1 MSNKKFKFKA
11 VPTGGSVPAPG
22 SVGNS
27 PYTLFAKQLSATTF
41 TPIVTDGNGK
51 ALEMVTSS
59 GGGGGSPATPQT
71 LSEVLTAG
79 NKLEGKE
86 IEGDL
91 VVRNSYTS
99 GGSATGGYSIVGN
112 EEGIDLSTS
121 GSDYSSRMVI
131 GGREKL
137 LSSTFNYPSD
147 SLTGM
152 GGYFYIGNK
161 GINLLSEVI
170 DHSESLQFNSD
181 NRGLFFNYYGDNK
194 LTKGFSVLDSGMT
207 VTIPDSKRGGENTTT
222 LFFNSN
228 NGLFAGEY
236 FNPTSNNQYVQK
248 KYVDDK
254 IATIGSGGGSGATLP
269 ANNATIDSGG
279 LIGNTYSKTEVDTK
293 LNKVTF
299 KTITVDNGST
309 YVPKPISFI
318 KEGSDPNSIVGSV
331 FGEIGIHNWSMY
343 WGNYNKN
350 NTGTYNLQLGIN
362 NASKNVGEQN
372 VILGSLAF
380 NASVKGNYNT
390 IIGTS
395 AAAEI
400 LAGTNLTIVG
410 QSAGRKLLN
419 QDRTLDDLKQISPI
433 FEEYITGKYN
443 RLAPTFGYDTATNR
457 LTSSNSVYV
466 GSNVGNVLS
475 STQPGATTTVGSIWI
490 GANSGGGIQF
500 RDYNNVVIGSHIWT
514 RNHFR
519 LYNSILIGNHLE
531 MEHHKDNILAIHN
544 SGKSRTLVANSLIY
558 GEFDERLLQINGKF
572 NLNPVYIS
580 DISDKTRAKALIM
593 DYDGKVYTTSLDS
606 LGGSGSGGTTQV
618 EVKNKLKGKKVS
630 IFGDSISNFGS
641 TSTEYNSQKGYSFEM
656 MWTGVFFDL
665 TGAQKASINAVSGS
679 KVAGT
684 TYDAFAYSRAEQAAA
699 DSEYILIFMGA
710 NDQKVGNANLG
721 TLRPKNSL
729 DKTKAENYAN
739 FTEAYQVGLEKLL
752 ERHKNIGPQVILMTP
767 LKSFTANT
775 KNDLNPNSDAYA
787 ERVIEIAKLY
797 GLRYIDMRG
806 VGITNYNHGYY
817 MIDGLHPNVI
827 GQKLIGEY
835 VVSQLVEFGII
846 QMQGGG
852 TVDAY
857 TKAETDAKIKAIT
870 IGGNNLVKNS
880 ALPILGQNGPDTGT
894 PVVMSDN
901 TGYFVRYT
909 PSATSVIGVYGMRLE
924 GSNLGNHTRSIEVRH
939 SHTSNLTVLG
949 HQIPPNK
956 WVRIVQENF
965 TSPVEFFSFTT
976 DVPGVA
982 LDIRHYKIELGNKAT
997 DWTPHP
1003 DEYITGTNSKR
1014 IDDVFTLEQDGINVG
1029 RDGNAVVI
1037 TGIPYMKDVSIIL
1050 ECYLIFADG
1059 VSVKVEQPQHTT
1071 DGKLKFPATLA
1082 SRDIVKKIYV
1092 KALIK

>member
-1 MSNKKFKFKA
+1 
-11 VPTGGSVPAPG
+11 
-22 SVGNS
+22 
-27 PYTLFAKQLSATTF
+27 
-41 TPIVTDGNGK
+41 
-51 ALEMVTSS
+51 
-59 GGGGGSPATPQT
+59 
-71 LSEVLTAG
+71 
-79 NKLEGKE
+79 
-86 IEGDL
+86 
-91 VVRNSYTS
+91 
-99 GGSATGGYSIVGN
+99 
-112 EEGIDLSTS
+112 
-121 GSDYSSRMVI
+121 
-131 GGREKL
+131 
-137 LSSTFNYPSD
+137 
-147 SLTGM
+147 
-152 GGYFYIGNK
+152 
-161 GINLLSEVI
+161 
-170 DHSESLQFNSD
+170 
-181 NRGLFFNYYGDNK
+181 
-194 LTKGFSVLDSGMT
+194 
-207 VTIPDSKRGGENTTT
+207 
-222 LFFNSN
+222 
-228 NGLFAGEY
+228 
-236 FNPTSNNQYVQK
+236 
-248 KYVDDK
+248 
-254 IATIGSGGGSGATLP
+254 
-269 ANNATIDSGG
+269 
-279 LIGNTYSKTEVDTK
+279 
-293 LNKVTF
+293 
-299 KTITVDNGST
+299 
-309 YVPKPISFI
+309 
-318 KEGSDPNSIVGSV
+318 
-331 FGEIGIHNWSMY
+331 
-343 WGNYNKN
+343 
-350 NTGTYNLQLGIN
+350 
-362 NASKNVGEQN
+362 
-372 VILGSLAF
+372 
-380 NASVKGNYNT
+380 
-390 IIGTS
+390 
-395 AAAEI
+395 
-400 LAGTNLTIVG
+400 
-410 QSAGRKLLN
+410 
-419 QDRTLDDLKQISPI
+419 
-433 FEEYITGKYN
+433 
-443 RLAPTFGYDTATNR
+443 
-457 LTSSNSVYV
+457 
-466 GSNVGNVLS
+466 
-475 STQPGATTTVGSIWI
+475 
-490 GANSGGGIQF
+490 
-500 RDYNNVVIGSHIWT
+500 
-514 RNHFR
+514 
-519 LYNSILIGNHLE
+519 
-531 MEHHKDNILAIHN
+531 
-544 SGKSRTLVANSLIY
+544 
-558 GEFDERLLQINGKF
+558 
-572 NLNPVYIS
+572 
-580 DISDKTRAKALIM
+580 M

-641 TSTEYNSQKGYSFEM
+641 TSTEYNSQKGYSLDM

-817 MIDGLHPNVI
+817 MIDGLHPNAI

-870 IGGNNLVKNS
+870 IGGNNLAKNS
-880 ALPILGQNGPDTGT
+880 ALPILTPNGSDTGT
-894 PVVMSDN
+894 PAVMSDV

-909 PSATSVIGVYGMRLE
+909 PSSTSVIGVYGMRVP

-939 SHTSNLTVLG
+939 SHTSNVTVLG
-949 HQIPPNK
+949 QAIPPNK
-956 WVRIVQENF
+956 WVRVVQESF

-982 LDIRHYKIELGNKAT
+982 LDIRHYKIELGNKVT

>member
-1 MSNKKFKFKA
+1 M
-11 VPTGGSVPAPG
+11 V
-22 SVGNS
+22 
-27 PYTLFAKQLSATTF
+27 
-41 TPIVTDGNGK
+41 NGK
-51 ALEMVTSS
+51 IITSMPAVKQQATLYFLERGTNQFELSLADDNGVLRTLAGSAS
-59 GGGGGSPATPQT
+59 GSAVQQT
-71 LSEVLTAG
+71 LSQVLATG

-91 VVRNSYTS
+91 VVRNTYTS
-99 GGSATGGYSIVGN
+99 GGSTTGGYSISGN
-112 EEGIDLSTS
+112 NEGVILAGS
-121 GSDYSSRMVI
+121 GEGYSSTLKA
-131 GGREKL
+131 GGSWSAVRADFYYPVDTGT
-137 LSSTFNYPSD
+137 SSGYWQVGSK
-147 SLTGM
+147 GM
-152 GGYFYIGNK
+152 ELY
-161 GINLLSEVI
+161 SEVL
-170 DHSESLQFNSD
+170 DHSRGIHFKATDEQLFYNRYIDGKPSLA
-181 NRGLFFNYYGDNK
+181 
-194 LTKGFSVLDSGMT
+194 FSVLESGIHAQ
-207 VTIPDSKRGGENTTT
+207 IPNIEVGGEATIS
-222 LFFNSN
+222 LAINST
-228 NGLFAGEY
+228 NGIYLSKYIQPTRDEEY
-236 FNPTSNNQYVQK
+236 TQK

-254 IATIGSGGGSGATLP
+254 IAAIGSGGGSGATLP

-279 LIGNTYSKTEVDTK
+279 LTGNTYSKTEVDTK

-318 KEGSDPNSIVGSV
+318 KEGTDPDSIVGSA

-343 WGNYNKN
+343 WGNYNKSN
-350 NTGTYNLQLGIN
+350 IGTYNLQLGIN

-372 VILGSLAF
+372 VVLGSLAF
-380 NASVKGNYNT
+380 NASTKGSYNT

-544 SGKSRTLVANSLIY
+544 TGKSRTLVANSLIY

-641 TSTEYNSQKGYSFEM
+641 TSTEYNSQKGYSLDM

-710 NDQKVGNANLG
+710 NDQREGNAKLG

-739 FTEAYQVGLEKLL
+739 FTEAYQIGLEKLL

-775 KNDLNPNSDAYA
+775 KNDINPDSDAYA

-817 MIDGLHPNVI
+817 MIDGLHPNAI

-880 ALPILGQNGPDTGT
+880 ALPILTPNSSDTGT
-894 PVVMSDN
+894 PAVMSDA

-909 PSATSVIGVYGMRLE
+909 PSSTSAIGVYGMRVP

-939 SHTSNLTVLG
+939 SHTSNVTVLG
-949 HQIPPNK
+949 QAIPPNK
-956 WVRIVQENF
+956 WVRVVQESF

-1014 IDDVFTLEQDGINVG
+1014 IDDVFTLDQDGINVG

-1037 TGIPYMKDVSIIL
+1037 EGIPYMKDVSIIL

-1059 VSVKVEQPQHTT
+1059 VSVKVEQPQNTA

-1082 SRDIVKKIYV
+1082 SRDVVKKIYV